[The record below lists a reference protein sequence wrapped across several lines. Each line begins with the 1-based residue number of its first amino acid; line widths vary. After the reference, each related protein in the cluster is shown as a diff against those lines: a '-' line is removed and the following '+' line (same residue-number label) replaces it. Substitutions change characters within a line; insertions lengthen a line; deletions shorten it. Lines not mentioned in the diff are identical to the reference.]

1 MTARLVDR
9 TVGIGD
15 GIDLHYVEAGAGR
28 PLIIIPSWSL
38 TGAAYRHQLQALSR
52 TRRVM
57 AFDMRGHGDSTTPA
71 GGYRVSRLAAD
82 LRAVIERLE
91 LDQVDLMGHSI
102 GSSIIWSYIDL
113 FGEDRLGRLVFVDQ
127 APSVTAKPDWSAAD
141 RVTYGCL
148 LPDLD
153 ALTEFYLQVLAAET
167 AEATVP
173 VIARLF
179 SPSLPAAELL
189 WFAREI
195 CKLPRR
201 HAADLLYDHCGLDWR
216 DVIKRVRRPTSGG
229 GRGGEH
235 LLGGVAA
242 LDRGADPRCRGRDL
256 QGRRGRLALH
266 VLRESVQIQRTGGGL
281 PLLRHGLSPH
291 VVSRSLA
298 TRLMAAV
305 WAPAAGLGGDHR
317 ATVAA
322 WLRSV
327 TPACKPGSI
336 VTFVVTFHRTRHGV
350 GVIGSIFS
358 C

>member
-1 MTARLVDR
+1 
-9 TVGIGD
+9 
-15 GIDLHYVEAGAGR
+15 
-28 PLIIIPSWSL
+28 
-38 TGAAYRHQLQALSR
+38 
-52 TRRVM
+52 M

-148 LPDLD
+148 LPDLE
-153 ALTEFYLQVLAAET
+153 ALAEFYLQVLAAET

-216 DVIKRVRRPTSGG
+216 DVIKRVRRPTLVVGAEASIFSRNRSAGSRRRSPVPRSRSSRPARAARISCATRIRLNSTHWWRPSSPEARPFSPRCIPLARYPAYGG
-229 GRGGEH
+229 S
-235 LLGGVAA
+235 LGTGCRPRRRSSRQCSRVAA
-242 LDRGADPRCRGRDL
+242 LRYASLQAWIDRYLCSNVRADQSRSKRH
-256 QGRRGRLALH
+256 RLN
-266 VLRESVQIQRTGGGL
+266 IQ
-281 PLLRHGLSPH
+281 LLRGI
-291 VVSRSLA
+291 A
-298 TRLMAAV
+298 
-305 WAPAAGLGGDHR
+305 
-317 ATVAA
+317 
-322 WLRSV
+322 
-327 TPACKPGSI
+327 
-336 VTFVVTFHRTRHGV
+336 
-350 GVIGSIFS
+350 
-358 C
+358 